1 MEKYSPL
8 DKAGSY
14 GIQEWIGY
22 IGVERIEGAYFNVMG
37 LPVQRL
43 YTELKKDYTNL
54 SLATVYR
61 NLNLF
66 CDTGEVIKFDV
77 GDGVEHYDAT
87 TKQHCHFICKNCMD
101 VIDIDVP
108 LADKLNSEAEKLN
121 DITVSNNSLMFFG
134 LCSKCK

>member
-1 MEKYSPL
+1 MKNLKHSRQREALLELLKSVNSHPTAEWLYS
-8 DKAGSY
+8 
-14 GIQEWIGY
+14 
-22 IGVERIEGAYFNVMG
+22 
-37 LPVQRL
+37 
-43 YTELKKDYTNL
+43 ELKREYTNL

-66 CDTGEVIKFDV
+66 CDTGEVIKFDA

-87 TKQHCHFICKNCMD
+87 TKQHCHFICKNCRN

-121 DITVSNNSLMFFG
+121 NILVSNNSLMFFG